1 MKKKSDILYM
11 ILLGITNYINFWF
24 EIYEN
29 IYIEFFLLGFV

>member
-1 MKKKSDILYM
+1 MKKESDILYM

-29 IYIEFFLLGFV
+29 IYI

>member
-1 MKKKSDILYM
+1 MKKESDILYM
-11 ILLGITNYINFWF
+11 ILLGITNSINFWF

>member
-1 MKKKSDILYM
+1 MKKESDILYM